1 MKLKELAPYCLV
13 VKVVDVTNDNKSKEY
28 HNVISYS
35 GMFFSK
41 DISSKELN
49 EKEIV
54 SVTSN
59 ILTMN
64 SYPISQLIIKV
75 KDKECD

>member
-13 VKVVDVTNDNKSKEY
+13 VKVVDVTNDNKYKEY
-28 HNVISYS
+28 HNVVSFK

-59 ILTMN
+59 VLNMN
-64 SYPISQLIIKV
+64 SFPISQIIITV
-75 KDKECD
+75 K